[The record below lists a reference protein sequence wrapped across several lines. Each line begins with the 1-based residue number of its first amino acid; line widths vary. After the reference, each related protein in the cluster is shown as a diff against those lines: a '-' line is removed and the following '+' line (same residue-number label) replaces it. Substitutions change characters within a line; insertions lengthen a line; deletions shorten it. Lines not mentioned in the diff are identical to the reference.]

1 MRGNAKPSYATFAF
15 LARFYALSRKI
26 ARKKRAH
33 DYRYMTD
40 YDDGS
45 VDIRDFVCIF
55 KIRWT
60 WSLIFERIRCV
71 NVKRRWFFSRSFS
84 MKVTVLKLHT
94 QNFPFASYCKDDGY
108 DANGKVEEDGAAF
121 FLKGKV
127 IRSRYDALASSGLI
141 CNFPRCS
148 SIRYNFSCL
157 RALCGPF
164 PISCCSSPQ
173 AEYNPGK
180 I

>member
-1 MRGNAKPSYATFAF
+1 MIFFTLLLDESYG
-15 LARFYALSRKI
+15 I
-26 ARKKRAH
+26 E
-33 DYRYMTD
+33 
-40 YDDGS
+40 
-45 VDIRDFVCIF
+45 I
-55 KIRWT
+55 
-60 WSLIFERIRCV
+60 
-71 NVKRRWFFSRSFS
+71 
-84 MKVTVLKLHT
+84 T

-141 CNFPRCS
+141 RNFPRCS

-157 RALCGPF
+157 KAFCGPF

-173 AEYNPGK
+173 ANIIRGRYNIYSSYIEYFA
-180 I
+180 